1 MIKIKQ
7 KMYDVNVKKYIEP
20 LINKEWDKKDR
31 SIIEKLRITLK
42 DRLYFRCFGKL
53 FPYYKEYVFMC
64 LISSFK
70 YKKYKPHE
78 IILNYNDKMNSMYYV
93 VQGKLNVYRMSSS
106 KIKTLI
112 TNLLN
117 QNKTIDK
124 WREILDYF
132 NDFAKRYIRNINDKN
147 IYSNNRK
154 DVKIPLNNVFG
165 KDRENKIE
173 ELEHFFKTIISHNKA
188 LCYCL
193 EEGKVFGEEYLYN
206 DINYSNYILESDS
219 DSIVAELSK
228 ESYDKIYKRVNVIER
243 SNVVAFLVNLRIFN
257 SSRFFLPKMQR
268 CLIKR
273 YYAKNEI
280 IFRQNDKFRTFF
292 IIRKGKVNLTI
303 NIKKKV
309 NCSLEPEI
317 IMGNQKNQRFTSN
330 KAFVIKGNYL
340 ENNEYNIMTIQEG
353 EFLGDIEYY
362 KKLDHYVY
370 TAQCEV
376 DCILFEMDLFLFEN
390 LIKNN
395 KSINMNLKGFFEK
408 INEKIEL
415 YQERLYSMKTNN
427 SVIKKSDYILSKN
440 KFTKNLLQNHPIKE
454 EKNEEIDRRKY
465 LQSGKYKKM
474 NKSDYFYFGVISP
487 FLKRNASA
495 NRDKKMNQIKINDEF
510 FITRNKSK
518 EDLLFSSDSTSRTKE
533 RNTTTPNKININ
545 PAILKSRIMM
555 YNNLSNKNYMKINLS
570 RENNSKNNN
579 INILADKYGF
589 NIKKNLILKDYFSSN
604 KKVDNPI
611 KTDFLLDYKP
621 TEEDV
626 IKIDEN
632 DSSKKNN
639 ENTKIN
645 KNKIFMHK
653 KSFDFLDSNLRF
665 KKGKEKIK
673 NIPIILKETKK
684 SKRYKEIYKLEN
696 INKIKTFYFNS
707 PRKIQKANKTD
718 V

>member
-1 MIKIKQ
+1 
-7 KMYDVNVKKYIEP
+7 MYEVNVKKYIEP
-20 LINKEWDKKDR
+20 LINKAWDKKDR
-31 SIIEKLRITLK
+31 GIIERLRITLK

-53 FPYYKEYVFMC
+53 FPNHKEYVFMS

-70 YKKYKPHE
+70 YKKYKPNE
-78 IILNYNDKMNSMYYV
+78 IILNYNDKMTSMYYV
-93 VQGKLNVYRMSSS
+93 VQGKLNVYRMSST
-106 KIKTLI
+106 KIKMLI
-112 TNLLN
+112 SNLLN
-117 QNKTIDK
+117 KNKTIDK

-132 NDFAKRYIRNINDKN
+132 NDFAKRYIRHINDKN
-147 IYSNNRK
+147 IYSNNK
-154 DVKIPLNNVFG
+154 KEIKNPLQNVFG
-165 KDRENKIE
+165 KNKENQIE

-193 EEGKVFGEEYLYN
+193 EEGKVFGEEYLYK

-228 ESYDKIYKRVNVIER
+228 EDYEKIFRRVNIIER
-243 SNVVAFLVNLRIFN
+243 SNIVAFLVNLRIFN

-292 IIRKGKVNLTI
+292 IIRKGKVNLSI
-303 NIKKKV
+303 RIQKKV

-340 ENNEYNIMTIQEG
+340 ENNDYNIMAVQEG

-362 KKLDHYVY
+362 KKIDHYVY

-395 KSINMNLKGFFEK
+395 NSINMNLKGFFEK

-415 YQERLYSMKTNN
+415 YQDRLYSMKTNN

-454 EKNEEIDRRKY
+454 EKENNRRKY
-465 LQSGKYKKM
+465 LQSDKYKKM

-495 NRDKKMNQIKINDEF
+495 RRDKKMNQIKINDEF

-518 EDLLFSSDSTSRTKE
+518 EDLLFSSQSTSRTKE
-533 RNTTTPNKININ
+533 RNTTTPNKLNIN
-545 PAILKSRIMM
+545 PTILKSRIMM

-570 RENNSKNNN
+570 KINNSKNNN
-579 INILADKYGF
+579 INLLADKYGF
-589 NIKKNLILKDYFSSN
+589 NIKKNLILKDYFNSN

-611 KTDFLLDYKP
+611 KTNFLLDDNH
-621 TEEDV
+621 TEENL

-632 DSSKKNN
+632 EPSKKTNDN
-639 ENTKIN
+639 IKIN
-645 KNKIFMHK
+645 KSKIFMHK
-653 KSFDFLDSNLRF
+653 TSFDFLDSNLDF
-665 KKGKEKIK
+665 KGNEKIK

-684 SKRYKEIYKLEN
+684 SKIYKEIYKLEN

-707 PRKIQKANKTD
+707 PRKIKKINKIDTEA
-718 V
+718 

>member
-1 MIKIKQ
+1 
-7 KMYDVNVKKYIEP
+7 MYEVNVKKYIEP
-20 LINKEWDKKDR
+20 LINKAGDKKDR
-31 SIIEKLRITLK
+31 GIIERLKITLK

-53 FPYYKEYVFMC
+53 FPNHKEYVFMS

-70 YKKYKPHE
+70 YKKYKPNE
-78 IILNYNDKMNSMYYV
+78 IILNYNDKMASMYYV
-93 VQGKLNVYRMSSS
+93 VQGKLNVYRMSST
-106 KIKTLI
+106 KIKMLI
-112 TNLLN
+112 SNLLN

-132 NDFAKRYIRNINDKN
+132 NDFAKRYIRHINDKN
-147 IYSNNRK
+147 IYSNNK
-154 DVKIPLNNVFG
+154 KEIKNPLQNVFG
-165 KDRENKIE
+165 KNKENQIE

-228 ESYDKIYKRVNVIER
+228 EDYEKIYRRVNIIER

-292 IIRKGKVNLTI
+292 IIRKGKVNLSI
-303 NIKKKV
+303 SIQKKV

-340 ENNEYNIMTIQEG
+340 ENNDYNIMAVQEG

-362 KKLDHYVY
+362 KKIDHYVY

-395 KSINMNLKGFFEK
+395 NSINMNLKGFFEK

-454 EKNEEIDRRKY
+454 EKEKENIRRKY

-495 NRDKKMNQIKINDEF
+495 RRDKKMNQIKINDEF

-518 EDLLFSSDSTSRTKE
+518 EDLLFSSQSTSRTRE
-533 RNTTTPNKININ
+533 RNTTTPNKLNIN
-545 PAILKSRIMM
+545 PTILKSRIMM
-555 YNNLSNKNYMKINLS
+555 YNNLFNKNYMKINLS
-570 RENNSKNNN
+570 KINNSKNNN
-579 INILADKYGF
+579 INLLADKYGF
-589 NIKKNLILKDYFSSN
+589 NIKKNLILKDYFNSN

-611 KTDFLLDYKP
+611 KTNFLLDDNH
-621 TEEDV
+621 TEENL

-632 DSSKKNN
+632 EPSKKTNDN
-639 ENTKIN
+639 IKIN
-645 KNKIFMHK
+645 KSKIFMHK
-653 KSFDFLDSNLRF
+653 TSFDFLDSNLVF
-665 KKGKEKIK
+665 KGNEKIK

-696 INKIKTFYFNS
+696 INKIKTFYYNS
-707 PRKIQKANKTD
+707 PRNIKKINKIDTEA
-718 V
+718 

>member
-1 MIKIKQ
+1 
-7 KMYDVNVKKYIEP
+7 MYDVNVKKYIEP

>member
-1 MIKIKQ
+1 
-7 KMYDVNVKKYIEP
+7 MYEVNVKKYIEP
-20 LINKEWDKKDR
+20 LINKAWDKKDR
-31 SIIEKLRITLK
+31 GIIERLKITLK

-53 FPYYKEYVFMC
+53 FPNHKEYVFMS

-70 YKKYKPHE
+70 YKKYKPNE
-78 IILNYNDKMNSMYYV
+78 IILNYNDKMTSMYYV
-93 VQGKLNVYRMSSS
+93 VQGKLNVYRMSST
-106 KIKTLI
+106 KIKMLI
-112 TNLLN
+112 SNLLN

-132 NDFAKRYIRNINDKN
+132 NDFAKRYIRHIKDKN
-147 IYSNNRK
+147 IYSNNK
-154 DVKIPLNNVFG
+154 KEIKNPLQNVFG
-165 KDRENKIE
+165 KNKENQIE

-188 LCYCL
+188 FCYCL

-206 DINYSNYILESDS
+206 DINYSNYILESES

-228 ESYDKIYKRVNVIER
+228 EDYEKIYRRVNIIER

-292 IIRKGKVNLTI
+292 IIRKGKVNLSI
-303 NIKKKV
+303 NIQKKV

-340 ENNEYNIMTIQEG
+340 ENNDYNIMAVQEG

-362 KKLDHYVY
+362 KKIDHYVY

-395 KSINMNLKGFFEK
+395 NSINMNLKGFFEK

-454 EKNEEIDRRKY
+454 EKEKENIRRKY

-495 NRDKKMNQIKINDEF
+495 RRDKKMNQIKINDEF

-518 EDLLFSSDSTSRTKE
+518 EDLLFSSQSTSRTRE
-533 RNTTTPNKININ
+533 RNTTTPNKLNIN
-545 PAILKSRIMM
+545 PTILKSRIMM

-570 RENNSKNNN
+570 KINNSKNNN
-579 INILADKYGF
+579 INLLADKYGF
-589 NIKKNLILKDYFSSN
+589 NIKKNLILKDYFNSN

-611 KTDFLLDYKP
+611 KTNFLLDDNH
-621 TEEDV
+621 TEENL

-632 DSSKKNN
+632 EPSKKTNDN
-639 ENTKIN
+639 IKIN
-645 KNKIFMHK
+645 KSKIFMHK
-653 KSFDFLDSNLRF
+653 TSFDFLDSNLVF
-665 KKGKEKIK
+665 KGNEKIK

-707 PRKIQKANKTD
+707 PRNIKKINKIDTEA
-718 V
+718 

>member
-1 MIKIKQ
+1 
-7 KMYDVNVKKYIEP
+7 MYDVNVKKYIEP
-20 LINKEWDKKDR
+20 LINKAWDKKDR
-31 SIIEKLRITLK
+31 GIIERLRITLK
-42 DRLYFRCFGKL
+42 DRLYFRCFGNL
-53 FPYYKEYVFMC
+53 FPNHKEYVFMS

-70 YKKYKPHE
+70 YKKYKPNE
-78 IILNYNDKMNSMYYV
+78 IILNYNDRMTSMYYV
-93 VQGKLNVYRMSSS
+93 VQGKLNVYRMSST
-106 KIKTLI
+106 KIKMLI
-112 TNLLN
+112 SNLLN

-124 WREILDYF
+124 WKEILDYF
-132 NDFAKRYIRNINDKN
+132 NDFAKRYIRHINDKN
-147 IYSNNRK
+147 IYSNNKK
-154 DVKIPLNNVFG
+154 DIKIPLHNIFG
-165 KDRENKIE
+165 KNKENQIE
-173 ELEHFFKTIISHNKA
+173 ELEHFFKTIINHNKA

-228 ESYDKIYKRVNVIER
+228 EDYEKIYKRVNVIER

-292 IIRKGKVNLTI
+292 IIRKGKVNLSI
-303 NIKKKV
+303 SIQKKV

-340 ENNEYNIMTIQEG
+340 ENNDYNIMTVQEG

-362 KKLDHYVY
+362 KKIDHYVY

-395 KSINMNLKGFFEK
+395 NSINMNLKGFFEK

-427 SVIKKSDYILSKN
+427 SVIKKSDYILSKD

-454 EKNEEIDRRKY
+454 DKEQENNKRKY
-465 LQSGKYKKM
+465 LQSGVYKKM

-487 FLKRNASA
+487 FLKRNSSVR
-495 NRDKKMNQIKINDEF
+495 RDKKMNQIKINDEF

-518 EDLLFSSDSTSRTKE
+518 EDLLFSSDSTSRTRE

-545 PAILKSRIMM
+545 PTILKSRIMTF
-555 YNNLSNKNYMKINLS
+555 NNLSNKNYIKINLS
-570 RENNSKNNN
+570 KENNSKNNK
-579 INILADKYGF
+579 INILTDKYGF
-589 NIKKNLILKDYFSSN
+589 NIKKNLILKDYFNS
-604 KKVDNPI
+604 KKKLDIPI
-611 KTDFLLDYKP
+611 KTKFLLDDNQ
-621 TEEDV
+621 TEENI

-632 DSSKKNN
+632 EPSKKTNDN
-639 ENTKIN
+639 IKIN

-653 KSFDFLDSNLRF
+653 TSFDFLDSNLVF
-665 KKGKEKIK
+665 KGNEKIK

-707 PRKIQKANKTD
+707 PRKIKKIKKID
-718 V
+718 VEA

>member
-1 MIKIKQ
+1 M
-7 KMYDVNVKKYIEP
+7 
-20 LINKEWDKKDR
+20 
-31 SIIEKLRITLK
+31 T
-42 DRLYFRCFGKL
+42 
-53 FPYYKEYVFMC
+53 
-64 LISSFK
+64 
-70 YKKYKPHE
+70 
-78 IILNYNDKMNSMYYV
+78 SMYYV
-93 VQGKLNVYRMSSS
+93 VQGKLNVYRMSST
-106 KIKTLI
+106 KIKMLI
-112 TNLLN
+112 SNLLN

-124 WREILDYF
+124 WKEILDYF
-132 NDFAKRYIRNINDKN
+132 NDFAKRYIRHINDKN
-147 IYSNNRK
+147 IYSNNKK
-154 DVKIPLNNVFG
+154 DIKIPLHNIFG
-165 KDRENKIE
+165 KNKENQIE
-173 ELEHFFKTIISHNKA
+173 ELEHFFKTIINHNKA

-228 ESYDKIYKRVNVIER
+228 EDYEKIYKRVNVIER

-292 IIRKGKVNLTI
+292 IIRKGKVNLSI
-303 NIKKKV
+303 SIQKKV

-340 ENNEYNIMTIQEG
+340 ENNDYNIMTVQEG

-362 KKLDHYVY
+362 KKIDHYVY

-395 KSINMNLKGFFEK
+395 NSINMNLKGFFEK

-427 SVIKKSDYILSKN
+427 SVIKKSDYILSKD

-454 EKNEEIDRRKY
+454 DKEQENNKRKY
-465 LQSGKYKKM
+465 LQSGVYKKM

-487 FLKRNASA
+487 FLKRNSSVR
-495 NRDKKMNQIKINDEF
+495 RDKKMNQIKINDEF

-518 EDLLFSSDSTSRTKE
+518 EDL
-533 RNTTTPNKININ
+533 I
-545 PAILKSRIMM
+545 
-555 YNNLSNKNYMKINLS
+555 KINLS
-570 RENNSKNNN
+570 KENNSKNNK
-579 INILADKYGF
+579 INILTDKYGF
-589 NIKKNLILKDYFSSN
+589 NIKKNLILKDYFNS
-604 KKVDNPI
+604 KKKLDIPI
-611 KTDFLLDYKP
+611 KTKFLLDDNQ
-621 TEEDV
+621 TEENI

-632 DSSKKNN
+632 EPSKKTNDN
-639 ENTKIN
+639 IKIN

-653 KSFDFLDSNLRF
+653 TSFDFLDSNLVF
-665 KKGKEKIK
+665 KGNEKIK

-707 PRKIQKANKTD
+707 PRKIKKIKKID
-718 V
+718 VET

>member
-1 MIKIKQ
+1 
-7 KMYDVNVKKYIEP
+7 MYEVNVKKYIEP
-20 LINKEWDKKDR
+20 LINKAWDKKDR
-31 SIIEKLRITLK
+31 GIIERLRITLK

-53 FPYYKEYVFMC
+53 FPNHKEYVFMS

-70 YKKYKPHE
+70 YKKYKPNE
-78 IILNYNDKMNSMYYV
+78 IILNYNDKMTSMYYV
-93 VQGKLNVYRMSSS
+93 VQGKLNVYRMSST
-106 KIKTLI
+106 KIKMLI
-112 TNLLN
+112 SNLLN
-117 QNKTIDK
+117 KNKTIDK

-132 NDFAKRYIRNINDKN
+132 NDFAKRYIRHINDKN
-147 IYSNNRK
+147 IYSNNK
-154 DVKIPLNNVFG
+154 KEIKNPLQNVFG
-165 KDRENKIE
+165 KNKENQIE

-193 EEGKVFGEEYLYN
+193 EEGKVFGEEYLYK

-228 ESYDKIYKRVNVIER
+228 EDYEKIFRRVNIIER
-243 SNVVAFLVNLRIFN
+243 SNIVAFLVNLRIFN

-292 IIRKGKVNLTI
+292 IIRKGKVNLSI
-303 NIKKKV
+303 RIQKKV

-340 ENNEYNIMTIQEG
+340 ENNDYNIMAVQEG

-362 KKLDHYVY
+362 KKIDHYVY

-395 KSINMNLKGFFEK
+395 NSINMNLKGFFEK

-415 YQERLYSMKTNN
+415 YQDRLYSMKTNN

-454 EKNEEIDRRKY
+454 EKENNRRKY
-465 LQSGKYKKM
+465 LQSDKYKKM

-495 NRDKKMNQIKINDEF
+495 RRDKKMNQIKINDEF

-518 EDLLFSSDSTSRTKE
+518 EDLLFSSQSTSRTKE
-533 RNTTTPNKININ
+533 RNTTTPNKLNIN
-545 PAILKSRIMM
+545 PTILKSRIMM

-570 RENNSKNNN
+570 KINNFKNNN
-579 INILADKYGF
+579 INLLADKYGF
-589 NIKKNLILKDYFSSN
+589 NIKKNLILKDYFNSN

-611 KTDFLLDYKP
+611 KTNFLLDDNH
-621 TEEDV
+621 TEENL

-632 DSSKKNN
+632 EPSKKTNDN
-639 ENTKIN
+639 IKIN
-645 KNKIFMHK
+645 KSKIFMHK
-653 KSFDFLDSNLRF
+653 TSFDFLDSNLDF
-665 KKGKEKIK
+665 KGNEKIK

-684 SKRYKEIYKLEN
+684 SKIYKEIYKLEN

-707 PRKIQKANKTD
+707 PRNIKKINKIDTEA
-718 V
+718 